1 MIRLSPVGLAAA
13 PVANQLSLLA
23 TFREKLCQPFCI
35 DSSIQPLA
43 TVEYTTGTPVLNGT
57 TVFVPVTAR
66 LTVVT
71 QGCGCNAKT
80 QLFTEQFYVAFQGQT
95 AVPTSVVVTSVGRLQ
110 GGSCVN
116 CGKAYAYS
124 VNDSLTIAITPP
136 AAAVA
141 AN

>member
-13 PVANQLSLLA
+13 PVANQLSALI

-43 TVEYTTGTPVLNGT
+43 TVEYSTGTPVLNGT

-66 LTVVT
+66 LTVIT

-95 AVPTSVVVTSVGRLQ
+95 AVPTAVTIQSVGRLQ
-110 GGSCVN
+110 GGACISC
-116 CGKAYAYS
+116 GRAYAYS
-124 VNDSLTIAITPP
+124 VNDSVIIAITPP
-136 AAAVA
+136 AA
-141 AN
+141 